1 MPQGLCTLREV
12 DSVGGKWVVFRGTE
26 TTPTKPNGPVVSDNL
41 CKFLKQL
48 IKRQPEPV
56 LVETLP
62 GIYKVCSHGNCVV
75 MVTRGGS
82 FSYSI
87 MGLPGLF

>member
-1 MPQGLCTLREV
+1 MPQGLCTLKEV
-12 DSVGGKWVVFRGTE
+12 DSVGGKWVVFGGRE
-26 TTPTKPNGPVVSDNL
+26 TTPTKSDGPIVGDNL

-62 GIYKVCSHGNCVV
+62 VIYKVCCHGNHLPVLVHSTMPFSCV
-75 MVTRGGS
+75 
-82 FSYSI
+82 
-87 MGLPGLF
+87 